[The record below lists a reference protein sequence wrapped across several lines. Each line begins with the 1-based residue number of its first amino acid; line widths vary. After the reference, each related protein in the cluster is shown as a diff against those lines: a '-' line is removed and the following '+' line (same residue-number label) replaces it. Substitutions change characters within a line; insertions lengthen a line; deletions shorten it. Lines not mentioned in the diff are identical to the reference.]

1 VDPVAGNGSEPRRT
15 VTSKVVAI
23 IRSFGSGRS
32 LTITEVAQAADLSL
46 STTHRLV
53 HELAAWGIL
62 HRGGHAR
69 YEMVQ
74 PPDSYARRDRPVGLR
89 TVAASTIE
97 DLSAATTSDVRLG
110 VIAGHQVLYVEKAYG
125 GRPLS
130 EFSAAATLPAH
141 ATAVGKALL
150 AFSPPE
156 TVDHVIRHGLRS
168 YTASTVAT
176 AARLRHALKV
186 TRLRGIAVAR
196 GELLPGHA
204 PSPCPSSGR
213 QARSPR
219 HWRCN
224 CATSRPRCPPRFPH
238 SWSRPAVSR
247 GTWDGSPDRSRRPVC
262 WCRPAGPSSGSCQR
276 GRSPCRGWR
285 IGSAGGVIAVDNG
298 QPALRWAVR
307 PAASDTVTTLARSG
321 MTGDP

>member
-62 HRGGHAR
+62 HRGGDAR

-168 YTASTVAT
+168 YTVSTVAT

-196 GELLPGHA
+196 GELLPGH
-204 PSPCPSSGR
+204 
-213 QARSPR
+213 
-219 HWRCN
+219 
-224 CATSRPRCPPRFPH
+224 CAV
-238 SWSRPAVSR
+238 AV
-247 GTWDGSPDRSRRPVC
+247 PVFG
-262 WCRPAGPSSGSCQR
+262 PAGEVAAALEVQLCDVPSEMPTTVPALMVAARGLSRDLGRVAGSVAPTGLLVPAGGPVER
-276 GRSPCRGWR
+276 VM
-285 IGSAGGVIAVDNG
+285 SAGPVAVPRLEDRFG
-298 QPALRWAVR
+298 RR
-307 PAASDTVTTLARSG
+307 RDRR
-321 MTGDP
+321 